1 MGCSFSSVRSRTTEK
16 LSSQLSPALQKVD
29 LPGSDAE
36 VELGARGQQA
46 MPQLVEI
53 RCDRKQTNR
62 KNMVTCAIWIFTIKV
77 ISHSMIKYVLCNV

>member
-1 MGCSFSSVRSRTTEK
+1 MGCSFSRVRSRTTEK
-16 LSSQLSPALQKVD
+16 LSSQLSPALEKVD
-29 LPGSDAE
+29 LPGSDGE

-62 KNMVTCAIWIFTIKV
+62 KNMVTCAIWIFTTQV